1 MATKSKVLAQQIQ
14 DGTLSLTNLEG
25 CDPQLSVNQNPLV
38 IKYNQLFLI
47 RKDKSKNSPYL
58 SYSPF
63 SDFTKLNDAKRKA
76 LADSI
81 ASKILGSISIH
92 KVIEKNLAP
101 DPNKKDRAIEKK
113 NILIQKNLIGPKQS
127 INANQ
132 IHSEYK
138 KYVSQQIKN
147 DAKSLHQIYSTI
159 LQISLDEFINP
170 TILADKIS
178 IRLLDPF
185 YSHSK
190 FKFAIFSLYEQEWQH
205 VGYTR
210 GDLIKSLSLA
220 PGETVTLEYHYWDKT
235 IIKSEQELSSE
246 LELKSSSTLTQRDS
260 KEVLDELTKN
270 NQLKLDASSKIS
282 IPIPP
287 IDISA
292 GNEAGISSQIQQH
305 VSDSVK
311 SSVENVVNVSN
322 SFKQTRKIR
331 IEETRDSGREE
342 KQTRVIAN
350 TNRCHTLEFKYFEVL
365 SNYLV
370 TSSCVAF
377 QPCLLLPFNVVCD
390 GKVFSCKNI
399 TAKFILCN
407 EHILKSVLIDT
418 KFLAGFDAAKKI
430 ESFERLKTLFAENV
444 TPAVSGAD
452 SGANPSPSPN
462 GNQTDIENEYR
473 NLRRAII
480 SAYDDINKASDKVG
494 EKFDDIGAGDL
505 PGILA
510 DFMGF
515 VDSIITAIRR
525 FPAWV
530 ALNLDSDTHNAIE
543 ALKSSQENNRPAR
556 QAMRDFFTAV
566 SENDF
571 QFLNPV
577 TGDVADGLEDLGVPF
592 SDQIAGA
599 IFDLGIIGLV
609 GNTVKD
615 DAGLHNAVEAAESF
629 FDNTDRNAVGQV
641 TTPPASATS
650 PSPSAPS
657 QSPTITDF
665 ASIAEIADAYVE
677 LDRLICHIECNCE
690 YYKQA
695 LWLSKGPDYRAN
707 FLAKARVSQFVN
719 NEVVGFFAN
728 YVAFPIIDQ
737 SFLRKAIDLD
747 VLRKALLRKIPNP
760 VSDLITIPT
769 SSTIM
774 NGQLGECDLCE
785 DYIDK
790 SRDADIR
797 QQNAK
802 AALDEAEANY
812 KSAKTKV
819 TEQEA
824 LRIEARIN
832 EGDFSDPIDHTNA
845 KLDIA
850 ITNQDN
856 KP

>member
-1 MATKSKVLAQQIQ
+1 MAAKSKALAQQIQ
-14 DGTLSLTNLEG
+14 DGALSFTNLEG
-25 CDPQLSVNQNPLV
+25 CDAQLSVNQNPLV

-47 RKDKSKNSPYL
+47 RKDKSRNSPYL
-58 SYSPF
+58 SFSPF
-63 SDFTKLNDAKRKA
+63 SDFTKLDDVKRKT
-76 LADSI
+76 LANSI
-81 ASKILGSISIH
+81 ASKILGSIPIY
-92 KVIEKNLAP
+92 KEIENNLAP
-101 DPNKKDRAIEKK
+101 DPNKKDRVIEKK
-113 NILIQKNLIGPKQS
+113 NILIQKNFIGQRQN
-127 INANQ
+127 INANE

-138 KYVSQQIKN
+138 KYIAQQIKN
-147 DAKSLHQIYSTI
+147 DAKPIHQIYSSV
-159 LQISLDEFINP
+159 LEISSDDLINP
-170 TILADKIS
+170 KILANKIF

-190 FKFAIFSLYEQEWQH
+190 FKFAIFSLYKQEWQH
-205 VGYTR
+205 VGYTK

-220 PGETVTLEYHYWDKT
+220 PGETVTLEYHYWDKS

-287 IDISA
+287 IEISG
-292 GNEAGISSQIQQH
+292 GNEAGISSQIQPH
-305 VSDSVK
+305 ISDSVK

-350 TNRCHTLEFKYFEVL
+350 TNRCHTLEFKYFELL

-370 TSSCVAF
+370 TSSCVGF
-377 QPCLLLPFNVVCD
+377 QPCLLIPFNVVCD
-390 GKVFSCKNI
+390 GKVFSCKKI

-407 EHILKSVLIDT
+407 EHILKSVLIDS
-418 KFLAGFDAAKKI
+418 KFLAGFEAAKNI
-430 ESFERLKTLFAENV
+430 ESFKRLKKLFAENIS
-444 TPAVSGAD
+444 TAVSGNIG
-452 SGANPSPSPN
+452 SSPSPST
-462 GNQTDIENEYR
+462 GGSQTDIENEYR

-480 SAYDDINKASDKVG
+480 SAYDDINEAGDKVG
-494 EKFDDIGAGDL
+494 EKFDDIELADVG
-505 PGILA
+505 GIIA

-515 VDSIITAIRR
+515 VESIITAIRR

-543 ALKSSQENNRPAR
+543 ALNSSQENNRPAR

-629 FDNTDRNAVGQV
+629 FDATDRNAVGQV
-641 TTPPASATS
+641 TTPPSSTTN
-650 PSPSAPS
+650 PSPSAPV
-657 QSPTITDF
+657 QSSTINDF
-665 ASIAEIADAYVE
+665 ASISEIADAYVE
-677 LDRLICHIECNCE
+677 LDRLVCHIECNCE

-707 FLAKARVSQFVN
+707 FLTKAKVSQFVN
-719 NEVVGFFAN
+719 NEVVGFFEN
-728 YVAFPIIDQ
+728 YVAFPIIDK
-737 SFLRKAIDLD
+737 SFLQKAIDLD
-747 VLRKALLRKIPNP
+747 ILIKALRKNMPDP

-769 SSTIM
+769 SSTTM
-774 NGQLGECDLCE
+774 SGQLGECDLCE

-802 AALDEAEANY
+802 AVLDEAEENY
-812 KSAKTKV
+812 KAAKTKV

-832 EGDFSDPIDHTNA
+832 DGDFTDPIDHTNA
-845 KLDIA
+845 KLDITV
-850 ITNQDN
+850 TNQDN
-856 KP
+856 NP